1 MSKNDCK
8 KWNLTYPIVEFKESG
23 LFFVWFLEIRLDR
36 RINRYPFEY
45 PMVAFK
51 FFGKEEI
58 EEAEG
63 LYPMVEFNK
72 LDLLLFV
79 GFWSLFKQGLEVKK
93 DKQTLKYLKYC
104 WDGYWKYC

>member
-1 MSKNDCK
+1 
-8 KWNLTYPIVEFKESG
+8 
-23 LFFVWFLEIRLDR
+23 
-36 RINRYPFEY
+36 
-45 PMVAFK
+45 MVAFK

-79 GFWSLFKQGLEVKK
+79 GF
-93 DKQTLKYLKYC
+93 
-104 WDGYWKYC
+104 